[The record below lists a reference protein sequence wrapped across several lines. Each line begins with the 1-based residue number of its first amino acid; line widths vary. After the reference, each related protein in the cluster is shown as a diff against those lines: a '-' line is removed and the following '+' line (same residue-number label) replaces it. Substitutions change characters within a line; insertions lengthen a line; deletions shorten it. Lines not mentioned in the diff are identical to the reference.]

1 MSFINI
7 DNSAKLTLL
16 VQKGKLLTA
25 IAYQETF
32 QAWAMKTNR
41 ISLHLRSTLKHF
53 SGCIQINQLLFIHHN
68 NNALLFC

>member
-41 ISLHLRSTLKHF
+41 ISLQLRST
-53 SGCIQINQLLFIHHN
+53 
-68 NNALLFC
+68 